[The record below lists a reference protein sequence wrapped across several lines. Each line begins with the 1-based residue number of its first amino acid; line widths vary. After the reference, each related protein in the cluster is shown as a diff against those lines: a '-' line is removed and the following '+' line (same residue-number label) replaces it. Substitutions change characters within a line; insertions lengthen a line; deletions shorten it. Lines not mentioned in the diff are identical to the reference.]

1 MYARRREP
9 ADPWYRD
16 RRREA
21 LSARPGRRPT
31 WASAAVAAGAAM
43 DLDRQVDDGLEIGE
57 APMIFGDLERFV
69 GEQADDAGVRAGG
82 EAPDAQVRAPR
93 VARRP
98 ATPPRLTG
106 AAPGR
111 AVAGRARRRLGARG

>member
-21 LSARPGRRPT
+21 LRARPGRRST

-69 GEQADDAGVRAGG
+69 GDQADDAGMSAGG
-82 EAPDAQVRAPR
+82 DAPAVQVSDPT
-93 VARRP
+93 VARRTDP
-98 ATPPRLTG
+98 PPRSAG
-106 AAPGR
+106 RPEVR
-111 AVAGRARRRLGARG
+111 AVQTGG